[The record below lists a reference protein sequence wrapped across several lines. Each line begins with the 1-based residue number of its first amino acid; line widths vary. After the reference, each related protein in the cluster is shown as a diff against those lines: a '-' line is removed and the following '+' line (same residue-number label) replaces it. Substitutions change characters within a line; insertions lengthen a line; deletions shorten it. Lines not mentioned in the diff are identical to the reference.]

1 MMSNDDQ
8 INKMKLELTAHE
20 VQCEERWKTTFNRLD
35 DIDGKLDRMEQRQ
48 LHMGGGD
55 YFVSSRTS
63 CYFNNA
69 INQFRQRNEKNM
81 DTTAFS
87 IFSSSLSRRRCNYNR
102 LYNR

>member
-48 LHMGGGD
+48 LHRGG
-55 YFVSSRTS
+55 
-63 CYFNNA
+63 A
-69 INQFRQRNEKNM
+69 IILFLAGLVVTLIMQ
-81 DTTAFS
+81 
-87 IFSSSLSRRRCNYNR
+87 
-102 LYNR
+102 